1 MRGITY
7 MERKSLIK
15 NYLFNASYQLLAII
29 VPLVTTPYVSRI
41 LNPAGVGVFNYI
53 YAIAYVFSLI
63 CLLGTNIYGQR
74 EIAYVQD
81 NPKKQ
86 SQVFWEIISI
96 KIIAFALTSLFY
108 LCILFVLDDYFSY
121 LIAAYSYILASLFDI
136 SWLFQGLE
144 DFKKTVIRNSAVK
157 VIGVILIFFIVKK
170 SDDISKYILILGGS
184 SLVGQIC
191 MWAYIPRSFFKCNIK
206 ELNIR
211 RHIEPTIILLLPSIA
226 TYIYTSLDKVMLGTM
241 STQMEVGYYSQA
253 EKIVKLIMTIVTSLG
268 IVLIPRMSSLIKQQE
283 WNQVKI
289 YFEKSVKFVLLLSLP
304 MVAGID
310 CIAKEFIPLFL
321 GIGYEKSI
329 LLLKIM
335 SPLILIIGIASITG
349 QAVLV
354 SMNKQTYY
362 VVTVISGSIINCL
375 LNIILIP
382 KINSYGAAIATI
394 AAESVVTVLQ
404 LAGVRKFIDMRKIV
418 SDNYKSFICTG
429 GMLIVLRIINLFCS
443 DLPAVYLIMS
453 KVCFGIVAYLG
464 FLLILKVKI

>member
-1 MRGITY
+1 

-86 SQVFWEIISI
+86 SQVFWEIIII

-121 LIAAYSYILASLFDI
+121 LIVAYSYIVASLFDI

-144 DFKKTVIRNSAVK
+144 DFKKTVIRNSIVK
-157 VIGVILIFFIVKK
+157 VIGVILIFIIVKK
-170 SDDISKYILILGGS
+170 SDDISRYILILGGS
-184 SLVGQIC
+184 GLVGQIC

-211 RHIEPTIILLLPSIA
+211 RHIKPTIILFLPSIA

-404 LAGVRKFIDMRKIV
+404 LAGVRKFINIRKIV
-418 SDNYKSFICTG
+418 IDNYKSFICTG
-429 GMLIVLRIINLFCS
+429 GMLIVLRIINLCCS

-453 KVCFGIVAYLG
+453 KVCFGVLAYLG

>member
-1 MRGITY
+1 M
-7 MERKSLIK
+7 
-15 NYLFNASYQLLAII
+15 
-29 VPLVTTPYVSRI
+29 
-41 LNPAGVGVFNYI
+41 
-53 YAIAYVFSLI
+53 
-63 CLLGTNIYGQR
+63 
-74 EIAYVQD
+74 
-81 NPKKQ
+81 
-86 SQVFWEIISI
+86 
-96 KIIAFALTSLFY
+96 
-108 LCILFVLDDYFSY
+108 
-121 LIAAYSYILASLFDI
+121 
-136 SWLFQGLE
+136 
-144 DFKKTVIRNSAVK
+144 
-157 VIGVILIFFIVKK
+157 
-170 SDDISKYILILGGS
+170 
-184 SLVGQIC
+184 GQIC

-453 KVCFGIVAYLG
+453 KVCFGIVTYLG